1 MGDEILF
8 YHDVLED
15 EFQDEVPLDASE
27 EYHTP
32 DNSDPSTSKDI
43 EIVVEDT
50 SA

>member
-1 MGDEILF
+1 M
-8 YHDVLED
+8 
-15 EFQDEVPLDASE
+15 PLDASE

-32 DNSDPSTSKDI
+32 DNSDPKTSKDI